1 MSSKLNILKQFRIVL
16 CKTSHPGNIGSVAR
30 AMKTMGFSDLYL
42 VNPKSFPSQQAQALA
57 CGAEDIL
64 KKASVVTSLEIALID
79 INHVIGFTARKREL
93 TQPHA
98 NVREL
103 SKQLIEEAKN
113 NKIAIVFGNETNGL
127 SNSEL
132 QHCHSLGF
140 IDANSK
146 YSSLN
151 LAQAVQIVCHEIRM
165 MSVLPEKN
173 RILKKPIKKYVKH
186 ELQNGFYNHL
196 EEILGE
202 IGFLKKIQSER
213 LMTRL
218 RLLFNRTQ
226 MEKEEVNILRGI
238 LSEIQKKLKSK

>member
-1 MSSKLNILKQFRIVL
+1 MSTKSNILKQFRIVL

-30 AMKTMGFSDLYL
+30 AMKTMGFLDLYL
-42 VNPKSFPSQQAQALA
+42 VNPKDFPSKHASALA

-64 KKASVVTSLEIALID
+64 QKATLVTSLESALKN

-93 TQPHA
+93 TQPHK
-98 NVREL
+98 NVRDL
-103 SKQLIEEAKN
+103 SKQLINEANN

-127 SNSEL
+127 SNLEL
-132 QHCHSLGF
+132 QHCQSLGF

-151 LAQAVQIVCHEIRM
+151 LAHAVQIVCHEIRM
-165 MSVLPEKN
+165 VSELPVKN
-173 RILKKPIKKYVKH
+173 KILEQITKKYVSH
-186 ELQNGFYNHL
+186 DLQNGFYKHL
-196 EEILGE
+196 EEILNE
-202 IGFLKKIQSER
+202 LGFLKKIQADR
-213 LMTRL
+213 LMMRL

-238 LSEIQKKLKSK
+238 LSEIQKKLK